1 MFSAFVDSEELA
13 ALLVAATVCGVLV
26 IKTRSSWS
34 RLMRVGDLG
43 AIQAAHST
51 PTPRLGGI
59 AVFVAV
65 VTAALLGLPGWD
77 SLWVLLLVASV
88 PLFLSGAAE
97 DLGFP
102 VAPVGRLAAA
112 LASSVLVVWFGETWI
127 THTGVPWLDLFL
139 AWSPLAIV
147 VSVVAAATVAH
158 AFNLIDGLNGLA
170 GSAAFICALSLLG
183 TALSVNDMEIAV
195 IASVLAA
202 AVLGFLLFNF
212 PFGSIFFGDAGA
224 YTVGFLLAWMGILL
238 AGRHADVTPFAMV
251 LAMFWPLAD
260 LTLAIFRRYQ
270 RHSPLAAP
278 DRLHFHHLVLRSL
291 EIAFFGRARRNIANP
306 VATAVMLPLIAAPA
320 VAGFLLHDQPGEAAV
335 TLACFFAL
343 YFTVYLIG
351 MRLAMHRLRN
361 GSVKGR
367 REGPRGL
374 PAAQ

>member
-1 MFSAFVDSEELA
+1 MFDPLVDGEEVA
-13 ALLVAATVCGVLV
+13 ALLVAAAVCGILV
-26 IKTRSSWS
+26 IKTRSTWS

-77 SLWVLLLVASV
+77 SLWVLLLAASI

-97 DLGFP
+97 DLGYP
-102 VAPVGRLAAA
+102 VAPAGRLVAA

-127 THTGVPWLDLFL
+127 SHTGVPWLDVLL

-147 VSVVAAATVAH
+147 VSVVAAAAVAH

-170 GSAAFICALSLLG
+170 GSTALIGALSLLA
-183 TALSVNDMEIAV
+183 TALSVNDMEVAV

-202 AVLGFLLFNF
+202 AVLGFLLFNY

-260 LTLAIFRRYQ
+260 LTLAIVRRYQ
-270 RHSPLAAP
+270 RNSPLAAP

-291 EIAFFGRARRNIANP
+291 EIGFFGRARRNIANP
-306 VATAVMLPLIAAPA
+306 VATAVMLPMIAAPA
-320 VAGFLLHDQPGEAAV
+320 LAGFLLHDQPGEAATALLV
-335 TLACFFAL
+335 FFAL
-343 YFTVYLIG
+343 YFAFYLLG
-351 MRLAMHRLRN
+351 MRVAMHGLRN
-361 GSVKGR
+361 GPAKALRDGSKD
-367 REGPRGL
+367 L
-374 PAAQ
+374 PAAE